1 MNDDQPFDPAQW
13 LTYPQVILW
22 GANCYSDLLP
32 KGTWI
37 VWDKRFKSGK
47 SFRKSHGETAWMKG
61 GHGVRIYAQ
70 TWQGVCRTAL
80 HQSEENADGSHPSL
94 HPTQKPV
101 ALGMWCIEQAR
112 NVKLTMDPYAGSG
125 SFMIAAKSLGIRAI
139 GIEIEE
145 AYCETAARRLEQ
157 TAVET
162 LQLTFAMEGITV

>member
-1 MNDDQPFDPAQW
+1 MGRW
-13 LTYPQVILW
+13 L
-22 GANCYSDLLP
+22 
-32 KGTWI
+32 

-47 SFRKSHGETAWMKG
+47 SFLGSDGETAWMKG
-61 GHGVRIYAQ
+61 GHGVRIYQ
-70 TWQGVCRTAL
+70 QIWSGVCRSRL
-80 HQSEENADGSHPSL
+80 HPSEVTPRGGVPSL

-101 ALGMWCIEQAR
+101 AIGRWCIQQAR